1 MDIGV
6 FVWQGGPSDY
16 RNNDRVSW
24 ISENGKQITFIA
36 TIGRRVKHV
45 RFYIYH
51 DDKPIN
57 SGFLSISFVNSNFVT
72 FIFITKRR
80 ITSNF
85 TNNVCNIIASFCL
98 SIHIVD
104 QCSCWT
110 THISSLFSIQI
121 SQPGWWRHSA
131 WKGTPESP
139 DYWKLQSISPPA
151 PPRNKKEIL
160 SSLSKE
166 SREGKRV
173 AFDFPEERLALPGKW
188 TVGGKQPQVR
198 TKKRKEGRK
207 RRGGDSTRIL
217 GARARQFCG
226 WRTPSQLAVSTEW
239 RAAHSC
245 YGPESHA
252 ATPQGLSHL
261 LLSAVLSLG
270 INWARPVR
278 LQRKNPSS
286 TEMVYIRETEWISAR
301 GVSPPI
307 PFFLSPPNRALSFT
321 TAFLIFFLPPVR
333 TSRSNLLLRDP
344 AD

>member
-1 MDIGV
+1 MK
-6 FVWQGGPSDY
+6 Y
-16 RNNDRVSW
+16 
-24 ISENGKQITFIA
+24 
-36 TIGRRVKHV
+36 V
-45 RFYIYH
+45 RFYIYQ
-51 DDKPIN
+51 DDKLIN
-57 SGFLSISFVNSNFVT
+57 FGILSISFVNSNFVT
-72 FIFITKRR
+72 IIFITKRI
-80 ITSNF
+80 ITANF
-85 TNNVCNIIASFCL
+85 RNSVCNIIASFCL

-104 QCSCWT
+104 QCGCWT

-121 SQPGWWRHSA
+121 SQPRWWRHSVWTRKRNA
-131 WKGTPESP
+131 RVPWLLKTPIHLS
-139 DYWKLQSISPPA
+139 
-151 PPRNKKEIL
+151 PRNKKEIL

-245 YGPESHA
+245 YGLGSHA

-307 PFFLSPPNRALSFT
+307 PFFLSPPNQALSFT